1 MKQTPAHDM
10 VNYDLLNLIPV
21 TARRIVEVGCMHG
34 QMAREYL
41 LRNPTANYVGIDID
55 PDYAKVAEQF
65 CTQTFSGDI
74 ESINSEKFSQLFPSD
89 CWIFGDCLEHLRD
102 PWSLLK
108 NIRSNIDQ
116 DGCLLACIPNAQH
129 WSVQWRL
136 LSGKFHYEDSGLM
149 DKTHLRWLTRTTM
162 VDMFTSTG
170 WKIENLFDRIPN
182 EIPFQAFA
190 LKGLED
196 FARICGFDVN
206 TAKHDAMPIQYIF
219 KVVPA

>member
-1 MKQTPAHDM
+1 MKQTPAHDT

-41 LRNPTANYVGIDID
+41 PRNPTANYVGIDID

-65 CTQTFSGDI
+65 CTQAFSGDI

-108 NIRSNIDQ
+108 NIRNSIVIESGSKALDSY
-116 DGCLLACIPNAQH
+116 LAYHMCIH
-129 WSVQWRL
+129 L
-136 LSGKFHYEDSGLM
+136 LSELIF
-149 DKTHLRWLTRTTM
+149 TT
-162 VDMFTSTG
+162 
-170 WKIENLFDRIPN
+170 
-182 EIPFQAFA
+182 
-190 LKGLED
+190 
-196 FARICGFDVN
+196 
-206 TAKHDAMPIQYIF
+206 IF
-219 KVVPA
+219 KGKLLKRQL